1 MRAGFGTFGLA
12 VLAGAL
18 SGCGGGTVTPDKLP
32 AEQQAPDYGKN
43 SQDEMNKLMPK
54 AGPGGAKKG

>member
-1 MRAGFGTFGLA
+1 MRAGFGTLGLA

-18 SGCGGGTVTPDKLP
+18 SGCGGGTVTPDNLP

-54 AGPGGAKKG
+54 VAPSRAKKR